1 MGSGIPPVLDSMRR
15 LLQLTIC
22 LAVLQAVPSVAQT
35 VSSGLRGTGD
45 PEDALDAA
53 DTSDQ
58 AARNEQVNPTQSN
71 VYSLRNTLNTA
82 EAETGSSGLGSNGRL
97 APIRP
102 FSDRIA
108 AVRRVAPVTAPA
120 LDESVFGGDT
130 TFDAPEGIRLGSFT
144 LTPQLTMTTGWTDNT
159 ARSAGGAGG
168 WLYRISPDIALNS
181 NWSRH
186 QFDASLRG
194 TYTGYPDNSDD
205 NDGSVSAAANLR
217 LDVSAATQVT
227 AGLAYSYSREDDGSA
242 ESSSG
247 TDHVQI
253 LSGSLNASRSIGI
266 VAATASLGAD
276 KNIYTS
282 DGGTSESGRDNTVY
296 SVGLR
301 LDGNTGSTFSP
312 FVDGALLLRRFDE
325 ACTDVLCE
333 KRDANGYQIR
343 GGLAIASGPKLI
355 GELGVGWRIEDIDD
369 DRLESLS
376 GLLLDGSLVWSPSR
390 LTTVTAGLGTNFE
403 ATDIDGASG
412 SVIYSGDLRLAH
424 AFSDRFVAETGLGYS
439 HRSYQG
445 VSIEEKT
452 LTGFG
457 GMTFA
462 LTQNVALTANY
473 RHRRFD
479 SSQDGAD
486 YNENSI
492 EAGLRFRH

>member
-1 MGSGIPPVLDSMRR
+1 MRR
-15 LLQLTIC
+15 LLHITIC
-22 LAVLQAVPSVAQT
+22 LAVLQATPLGAQT
-35 VSSGLRGTGD
+35 VTSGLRGTGD
-45 PEDALDAA
+45 PEDALDSA
-53 DTSDQ
+53 DTTDQ
-58 AARNEQVNPTQSN
+58 AAPNEQVNPTQSN
-71 VYSLRNTLNTA
+71 VFALRRTLNTA
-82 EAETGSSGLGSNGRL
+82 EAETGSTGLGSNGRVT
-97 APIRP
+97 PIRP

-108 AVRRVAPVTAPA
+108 AVRRAVPVSGASA
-120 LDESVFGGDT
+120 DDGVFGGDT

-144 LTPQLTMTTGWTDNT
+144 LTPQLTMTGGWTDNT
-159 ARSAGGAGG
+159 ASAAGGTGG
-168 WLYRISPDIALNS
+168 TLYRISPDIALRS
-181 NWSRH
+181 DWSRH
-186 QFDASLRG
+186 QFDASFRG
-194 TYTGYPDNSDD
+194 TYSGYPGNSDD
-205 NDGSVSAAANLR
+205 DDASVAAAMNLR

-227 AGLAYSYSREDDGSA
+227 AGLGYSFSREQDGSA
-242 ESSSG
+242 ESTSG
-247 TDHVQI
+247 TDYVQT
-253 LSGSLNASRSIGI
+253 LNGSLNASRAIGI
-266 VAATASLGAD
+266 VAATASLGAT

-325 ACTDVLCE
+325 SCTDTLCE
-333 KRDANGYQIR
+333 KRDANGYQMR
-343 GGLAIASGPKLI
+343 GGLTIASGPKLT

-369 DRLESLS
+369 DRLDSLS

-412 SVIYSGDLRLAH
+412 SIIYSGDLRLAH
-424 AFSDRFVAETGLGYS
+424 AFSDRLVAETGVGYG

-457 GMTFA
+457 GLTFA
-462 LTQNVALTANY
+462 LTQNVALTTNY
-473 RHRRFD
+473 THRRFD